1 MKQSAF
7 GVELVN
13 PVDHYQKSTRAVKY
27 AVLFIFLTF
36 LAFLL
41 FEIFNQLRLHPV
53 QYLMVGFAMCMFYLL
68 FVSLSEHIDFL
79 LAYLV
84 ASASVILLVSA
95 YCKKIL
101 QKNRHAYLM
110 AAGLS
115 LMFAYLYMLLVN
127 QGYSLLFGSIG
138 LFSILALVMYS
149 TRNLN
154 WYTLKFEKLPE
165 WKTVD

>member
-1 MKQSAF
+1 
-7 GVELVN
+7 
-13 PVDHYQKSTRAVKY
+13 
-27 AVLFIFLTF
+27 
-36 LAFLL
+36 
-41 FEIFNQLRLHPV
+41 
-53 QYLMVGFAMCMFYLL
+53 
-68 FVSLSEHIDFL
+68 
-79 LAYLV
+79 
-84 ASASVILLVSA
+84 
-95 YCKKIL
+95 
-101 QKNRHAYLM
+101 M

-154 WYTLKFEKLPE
+154 WYTLKFEKIPE